1 VKEEAFWT
9 LLKLHGLDLSEKDKK
24 TLRSAHMNG
33 NCIKYKEAVAD
44 LHLDLDFAGMGEQK
58 WTLAKKETVKNA
70 S

>member
-1 VKEEAFWT
+1 
-9 LLKLHGLDLSEKDKK
+9 
-24 TLRSAHMNG
+24 MNG